1 MTARTDVPS
10 PAPSPANAA
19 RQTPDQEPGPQT
31 KPRGEQRWATL
42 WRFLPY
48 LWPRGRW
55 RIRLLVIAAML
66 ALLLSRVLNISVPIS
81 MEWIINHIN
90 NFDADIGLL
99 TIPFGLILFHG
110 LMRLLTQ
117 SMGELRDG
125 LFAPVSQNA
134 IRTLA
139 LETFRHLHGL
149 SLRFHLDRQT
159 GGLSRAIERGTKG
172 IEFLIRFMMFNLIPT
187 TIEILLVSA
196 LMWVRYGPGYALV
209 TLVTLFGYIY
219 YTIAVTEW
227 RIRFRRQMNA
237 ADEMANTKAIDSLLN
252 YETVKYFSNEAH
264 EARRYDGALR
274 KYEGAAIRSQ
284 VSLSAL
290 NIGQGFIIS
299 AGIVVLLIM
308 AAYDVR
314 ANVFEIGAFAG
325 IYLFILQLYA
335 PLNFLG
341 FAYREIRQALI
352 DMEYMFNILEVNQ
365 EVADRPQAKP
375 LEINGAALRLRNL
388 DFSYNQERQ
397 ILHGLD
403 IEVAPGETVAIVG
416 PSGSG
421 KSTIGRLLFRFYDVS
436 SGAIEI
442 DGQDLRNVTQ
452 ASLRMALGIVPQD
465 TVLFNDTI
473 FYNIAYG
480 HPGATRSEVVQAAKI
495 ARIHDFIEALPQGY
509 DTVVGERGL
518 KLSGGERQRVSI
530 ARTVLKNPPILLFDE
545 ATSSLD
551 SETEAAIQTSLEEVS
566 SERTTLVIA
575 HRLSTVVNADK
586 IVVLKQGRL
595 VEQGRHEELLAKGGE
610 YASMWY
616 TQQQDSDGLQ
626 TG

>member
-90 NFDADIGLL
+90 DFDADIGLL

-172 IEFLIRFMMFNLIPT
+172 IEFLIRFMMFNLVPT

-610 YASMWY
+610 YAGMWH

>member
-1 MTARTDVPS
+1 MTARTDVRTDVPS
-10 PAPSPANAA
+10 PANAA
-19 RQTPDQEPGPQT
+19 RKTPDQEPGPQT

-610 YASMWY
+610 YAGMWH
-616 TQQQDSDGLQ
+616 TQQQDSDGL
-626 TG
+626 